1 MALITFTNDKPR
13 FVKVMSTFVKGM
25 GYELWKKVLRKVF
38 GFFCDVKT
46 RICETLAL
54 RKDFRMIVVGTK
66 MINAP
71 ALFFSVE
78 TTQRWSDIRTMK
90 PHVFSVFP

>member
-1 MALITFTNDKPR
+1 MVLITFTNDKPW
-13 FVKVMSTFVKGM
+13 FVKVMSSFVKVM

-54 RKDFRMIVVGTK
+54 RKAFRMIGTTLRK
-66 MINAP
+66 H
-71 ALFFSVE
+71 L
-78 TTQRWSDIRTMK
+78 Q
-90 PHVFSVFP
+90 